1 MSRDGTVGGCAASN
15 TVVRG
20 HTTRKGDPLDI
31 QLDLR
36 SIDSVITTITQA
48 YRTPTPPPGLNSYTG
63 LSGLSDLAQLHSAAL
78 TSAHG
83 AQEQLGER
91 VTWLAQA
98 LGASIEALSGQNLLN
113 AHGLDLDSV
122 PGPNQSVVFPP
133 KPAIHPAHTAFH
145 TPTCSCGGGTI
156 AGIRILIATSRREL
170 AQQASEHW
178 TRIQQQC
185 AQAASQLDKAAQEL
199 AGSNHGDV
207 ITQAC
212 ESLAET
218 TQIAQH
224 LSDNAGAMSAWSR
237 KLNDALDKADAV
249 LSGYEEDI
257 AKIAAQ
263 EGTGSDNAAAAA
275 AAAQAA
281 ESEAVDKFYTVD
293 LPAILADVTPPKGD
307 MLGVIDGL
315 GKARGGANNLELYS
329 LGGIGGLHSHAAA
342 THAAAAAPTP
352 EQLGVKTSSTATP
365 PSGLSGVGRTMSM
378 SAAGLIAGGVGSVR
392 GGASSRSRTIANP
405 TVLEQLRATGTIS
418 TPHNPQNTASG
429 SKAASAAAA
438 PLVAGISGVRG
449 VAQRKRD

>member
-1 MSRDGTVGGCAASN
+1 M
-15 TVVRG
+15 
-20 HTTRKGDPLDI
+20 DI
-31 QLDLR
+31 HLDLR
-36 SIDSVITTITQA
+36 SIDSVITTITQT

-113 AHGLDLDSV
+113 AHGLDLDSL

-145 TPTCSCGGGTI
+145 TPTCSGGGGTI

-185 AQAASQLDKAAQEL
+185 AEAASQLDKAAQEL

-218 TQIAQH
+218 IQIAQH

-237 KLNDALDKADAV
+237 KLNDALDEADAV

-263 EGTGSDNAAAAA
+263 EGTGGDNAAAAA
-275 AAAQAA
+275 AATQAA
-281 ESEAVDKFYTVD
+281 ENEAVDKFYTVD

-315 GKARGGANNLELYS
+315 GQARSGANNLELYS

-342 THAAAAAPTP
+342 THAAAPTP
-352 EQLGVKTSSTATP
+352 EHLRVQAASTPTP
-365 PSGLSGVGRTMSM
+365 PSGLSGAGRTMAM

-392 GGASSRSRTIANP
+392 GGASSRSRTTANP

-418 TPHNPQNTASG
+418 TPHNPQNTANA

>member
-1 MSRDGTVGGCAASN
+1 M
-15 TVVRG
+15 
-20 HTTRKGDPLDI
+20 DI
-31 QLDLR
+31 HLDLR

-113 AHGLDLDSV
+113 AHGLDLDSL

-145 TPTCSCGGGTI
+145 TPTCSGGGGTI

-178 TRIQQQC
+178 TRTQQQC
-185 AQAASQLDKAAQEL
+185 AEAASQLDKAAQEL

-218 TQIAQH
+218 IQIAQH

-237 KLNDALDKADAV
+237 KLNDALDEADAV

-263 EGTGSDNAAAAA
+263 EGTGGDNAAAAA

-281 ESEAVDKFYTVD
+281 ENEAVDKFYTVD

-315 GKARGGANNLELYS
+315 GQARSGANNLELYS

-342 THAAAAAPTP
+342 THAAAAPTP
-352 EQLGVKTSSTATP
+352 EHLRVQAASTPTP
-365 PSGLSGVGRTMSM
+365 PSGLSGAGRTMAM

-392 GGASSRSRTIANP
+392 GGATSRSRTTANP

-418 TPHNPQNTASG
+418 TPHNPQNTANA

>member
-1 MSRDGTVGGCAASN
+1 M
-15 TVVRG
+15 
-20 HTTRKGDPLDI
+20 DI
-31 QLDLR
+31 HLDLR
-36 SIDSVITTITQA
+36 SIDSVITTITQT

-145 TPTCSCGGGTI
+145 TPTCSGGGGTI

-185 AQAASQLDKAAQEL
+185 AEAASQLDKAAQEL

-218 TQIAQH
+218 IQIAQH

-237 KLNDALDKADAV
+237 KLNDALDEADAV

-263 EGTGSDNAAAAA
+263 EGTGGDNAAAAA

-281 ESEAVDKFYTVD
+281 ENEAVDKFYTVD

-315 GKARGGANNLELYS
+315 GQARSGANNLELYS

-342 THAAAAAPTP
+342 THAAAPTP
-352 EQLGVKTSSTATP
+352 EHLRVQAASTPTP
-365 PSGLSGVGRTMSM
+365 PSGLSGAGRTMAM

-392 GGASSRSRTIANP
+392 GGASSRSRTTANP

-418 TPHNPQNTASG
+418 TPHNPQNTANA

>member
-1 MSRDGTVGGCAASN
+1 M
-15 TVVRG
+15 
-20 HTTRKGDPLDI
+20 DI
-31 QLDLR
+31 HLDLR
-36 SIDSVITTITQA
+36 SIDSVITTITQT

-145 TPTCSCGGGTI
+145 TPTCSGGGGTI

-185 AQAASQLDKAAQEL
+185 AEAASQLDKAAQEL

-218 TQIAQH
+218 IQIAQH

-237 KLNDALDKADAV
+237 KLNDALDEADAV

-263 EGTGSDNAAAAA
+263 EGTGGDNAAAAA

-281 ESEAVDKFYTVD
+281 ENEAVDKFYTVD

-315 GKARGGANNLELYS
+315 GQARSGANNLELYS

-342 THAAAAAPTP
+342 THAAAAPTP
-352 EQLGVKTSSTATP
+352 EHLRVQAASTPTP
-365 PSGLSGVGRTMSM
+365 PSGLSGAGRTMAM

-392 GGASSRSRTIANP
+392 GGASSRSRTTANP

-418 TPHNPQNTASG
+418 TPHNPQNTANA

>member
-1 MSRDGTVGGCAASN
+1 M
-15 TVVRG
+15 
-20 HTTRKGDPLDI
+20 DI
-31 QLDLR
+31 HLDLR

-113 AHGLDLDSV
+113 AHGLDLDSL

-145 TPTCSCGGGTI
+145 TPTCSGGGGTI

-185 AQAASQLDKAAQEL
+185 AEAASQLDKAAQEL

-218 TQIAQH
+218 IQIAQH

-237 KLNDALDKADAV
+237 KLNDALDEADAV

-263 EGTGSDNAAAAA
+263 EGTGGDNAAAAA
-275 AAAQAA
+275 AATQAA
-281 ESEAVDKFYTVD
+281 ENEAVDKFYTVD

-315 GKARGGANNLELYS
+315 GQARSGANNLELYS

-342 THAAAAAPTP
+342 THAAAPTP
-352 EQLGVKTSSTATP
+352 EHLRVQAASTPTP
-365 PSGLSGVGRTMSM
+365 PSGLSGAGRTMAM

-392 GGASSRSRTIANP
+392 GGASSRSRTTANP

-418 TPHNPQNTASG
+418 TPHNPQNTANA